1 MKNELIDRKVEPQNR
16 DKVLIVAQNSEVLW
30 AAGIRRC
37 QSYLM
42 INKVIKRN
50 GKRVDFDGTK
60 IALAIKKGFD
70 SVTIDGVNTKYS
82 QEDVNKIYESI
93 LENISKL
100 QTEKIKIEEIQDMIE
115 DELKRQNY
123 YDVYESFSS
132 YREKRAQS
140 RKLFFDEKRQHKFL
154 KALENLGLK
163 TSKEEENV
171 KIQKNTTAMKMLL
184 QYGGTISG
192 EFAKAYL
199 MKKKFEEAHENGDI
213 YIHNLNFFPMG
224 TTTCCQIDLNK
235 LFKDGFS
242 TGNGFIREPNDISSY
257 TALTARVIQVNQNDQ
272 HRSSVYTC
280 I

>member
-1 MKNELIDRKVEPQNR
+1 MFFPKLF
-16 DKVLIVAQNSEVLW
+16 
-30 AAGIRRC
+30 
-37 QSYLM
+37 Y
-42 INKVIKRN
+42 
-50 GKRVDFDGTK
+50 
-60 IALAIKKGFD
+60 
-70 SVTIDGVNTKYS
+70 
-82 QEDVNKIYESI
+82 KIYESI

-272 HRSSVYTC
+272 HRSSIYTC